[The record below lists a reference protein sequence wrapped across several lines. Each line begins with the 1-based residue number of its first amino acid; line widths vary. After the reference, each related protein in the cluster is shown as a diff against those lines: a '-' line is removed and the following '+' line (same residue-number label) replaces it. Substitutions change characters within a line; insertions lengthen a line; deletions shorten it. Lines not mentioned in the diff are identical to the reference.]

1 MAKIKAT
8 KRILNKVEDI
18 FAESDYHLRYE
29 KGSFKSGFCVL
40 KSEKIII
47 VNKYYPV
54 EGKLNVLI
62 DILKNVQLNTNQLT
76 DKNKQF
82 LKELLNEQLTL

>member
-1 MAKIKAT
+1 MARIKPT
-8 KRILNKVEDI
+8 KRVLNKVEDI

-29 KGSFKSGFCVL
+29 KGGFKSGFCIL

>member
-1 MAKIKAT
+1 MARIKPT
-8 KRILNKVEDI
+8 KRVLNKVEDI

-29 KGSFKSGFCVL
+29 KGGFKSGFCIL

-47 VNKYYPV
+47 VNKYYTI